1 MGKSIKRLIILS
13 SLIFLLSGC
22 GTLAL
27 NPAFSYLS
35 YLKSAG
41 DAASYMATGKTIAD
55 HVISAA
61 LEKDCAIVRAIKNEK
76 ICVDLKKRN
85 NLKTDGKYVVV
96 NRLEVV
102 Q

>member
-1 MGKSIKRLIILS
+1 MGKIIKRLIILS
-13 SLIFLLSGC
+13 SVIFLLSGC

-41 DAASYMATGKTIAD
+41 DAVSYVATGKTISD
-55 HVISAA
+55 HAISAV
-61 LEKDCAIVRAIKNEK
+61 LEKDCAISRAIKNEK
-76 ICVDLKKRN
+76 FCVDLKKRN
-85 NLKTDGKYVVV
+85 NLKTDWKYVVV
-96 NRLEVV
+96 DRLEIL